1 MEDTGGKSG
10 RRPGSHLHPAFA
22 RQWPLPWPWRLCE
35 RYPKMQAVRK
45 TVYSLPAVQ
54 GYYASLE
61 KVNVYQKFLMDVS
74 KC

>member
-1 MEDTGGKSG
+1 MADIFVATMPPFTVTGFFDGVPKE
-10 RRPGSHLHPAFA
+10 
-22 RQWPLPWPWRLCE
+22 LCE

-61 KVNVYQKFLMDVS
+61 KVNDYQKFLMDVS

>member
-1 MEDTGGKSG
+1 MLGDDKSLRAAAMSLLSVEWADG
-10 RRPGSHLHPAFA
+10 
-22 RQWPLPWPWRLCE
+22 
-35 RYPKMQAVRK
+35 PKMQAVRK

-61 KVNVYQKFLMDVS
+61 KVNDYQKFLMDVS

>member
-1 MEDTGGKSG
+1 MAAALAVAALRG
-10 RRPGSHLHPAFA
+10 
-22 RQWPLPWPWRLCE
+22 
-35 RYPKMQAVRK
+35 YPKMQAVRK

-61 KVNVYQKFLMDVS
+61 KVNDYQKFLMDVS